1 MKQIMKLVIQ
11 QLWKISFSQRLNH
24 SKNLQ
29 LVGQMAV
36 IGRKF
41 KQISSANLRPW
52 QWFLL
57 LYVAGTGGLL
67 LLVTLLKVAMKL
79 I

>member
-1 MKQIMKLVIQ
+1 MLNQVFH
-11 QLWKISFSQRLNH
+11 QLAQYWANPLRDPTK
-24 SKNLQ
+24 KLQ
-29 LVGQMAV
+29 LVGQMSV

-41 KQISSANLRPW
+41 KQISSAKLSNW

-57 LYVAGTGGLL
+57 LYVAGTGSLL
-67 LLVTLLKVAMKL
+67 LLVTFLKVAMKL

>member
-1 MKQIMKLVIQ
+1 MMTSSSNIQHSTGQKVRRKSAEKLPLAGQI
-11 QLWKISFSQRLNH
+11 
-24 SKNLQ
+24 
-29 LVGQMAV
+29 AV

-41 KQISSANLRPW
+41 KQFFGANLSSS

-57 LYVAGTGGLL
+57 LYVAGFGSLL
-67 LLVTLLKVAMKL
+67 LLATLLKVAMKL

>member
-1 MKQIMKLVIQ
+1 MKL
-11 QLWKISFSQRLNH
+11 QLIG
-24 SKNLQ
+24 Q
-29 LVGQMAV
+29 LAV

-41 KQISSANLRPW
+41 KQFSDEKFNNW

-57 LYVAGTGGLL
+57 LYVAGTCALL

-79 I
+79 M

>member
-1 MKQIMKLVIQ
+1 MIVQILN
-11 QLWKISFSQRLNH
+11 QLAKKWLNLRLIPA
-24 SKNLQ
+24 KKLQ

-41 KQISSANLRPW
+41 KQISSSKLSNW

-57 LYVAGTGGLL
+57 LYVAGTGCLL
-67 LLVTLLKVAMKL
+67 MLVTLLKVAMKL

>member
-1 MKQIMKLVIQ
+1 MKQIMKTVTH
-11 QLWKISFSQRLNH
+11 QLSKISFSQRLNH

-29 LVGQMAV
+29 LVGQMSV

-41 KQISSANLRPW
+41 KQISSAQLSNW

-57 LYVAGTGGLL
+57 LYVAGTGCLL
-67 LLVTLLKVAMKL
+67 LLVTFLKVAMKL